1 MSSSPS
7 PNEAFY
13 ESDEEE
19 KSANITLKR
28 IRILSHHIPQESCL
42 TNPHTSIMQPNDDE
56 RKLAATEDRTVDQ
69 DASRNP
75 EVMHDNDPIF
85 EYPGTTETR
94 LRSSF
99 ASTSTSTTGKR
110 KRITEALIDVRENEN
125 DNIPHN
131 VNAEYWQNL
140 LARSQISL
148 GQRQLDLVATA
159 SHSDAVATASAPV
172 NAEGPEEQFARINV
186 PRLRALQYALTHPE
200 RQNEDSGS
208 IPSGEGAVIHPASVS
223 SIPIPALQPNAINR
237 DLDSALHIAIRDNAI
252 DTALLLLQ
260 EGAPIHATNAKR
272 VTPLILAAQKGSIVL
287 VRELLRLGASPH
299 DVSRVGSSAML
310 QAAHFGH
317 LAVVQ
322 LLVESGGLVELAN
335 YKHTTPLMRASQEGH
350 ALVVLYLM
358 EHGAVVNR
366 RNNEY
371 MSALM
376 LAAQRGH
383 AHICQLLVDAHAD
396 VDAMTIQR
404 STSLMLACKREH
416 VDVVKILITG
426 GCELMVKDSRGRT
439 ARDVTKQR
447 HIHSD
452 KTKELLV
459 FLDPQVQVMLMREK
473 ARIPRNYEIIKMWT
487 LLQQERGTLH
497 NGMVIHD
504 ITFDSRVLNDMK
516 KSIKSLILTM
526 TLPAPM
532 VELIST
538 YMPLPSM
545 WSTRLT
551 LLTKR
556 TTVDPDSA
564 VASALDLIDEVL
576 EEGGFVEACDT
587 AKLLVPSSDFKSW
600 AEWKA
605 HCKRHERADPAPEHE
620 GRPNALQATLPG
632 LPRLEHTGPR
642 VGRAMT
648 SAVDQRRG
656 ICFLQLLAYRSPCLQ
671 RVLSMVPYNM
681 PQWLIQQLI
690 TVNDI
695 QSLSAR
701 LGPKGVKF
709 EPALAMEMVM
719 LASSVCSWFER
730 ERENA

>member
-1 MSSSPS
+1 
-7 PNEAFY
+7 
-13 ESDEEE
+13 
-19 KSANITLKR
+19 
-28 IRILSHHIPQESCL
+28 
-42 TNPHTSIMQPNDDE
+42 MQPNDDE

-69 DASRNP
+69 DASINP

-85 EYPGTTETR
+85 EYPGTTEAR

-110 KRITEALIDVRENEN
+110 KRITEDLIDVRDNEN

-317 LAVVQ
+317 LSVVQ

-426 GCELMVKDSRGRT
+426 GCELMVKDS
-439 ARDVTKQR
+439 Q
-447 HIHSD
+447 I
-452 KTKELLV
+452 
-459 FLDPQVQVMLMREK
+459 
-473 ARIPRNYEIIKMWT
+473 
-487 LLQQERGTLH
+487 
-497 NGMVIHD
+497 
-504 ITFDSRVLNDMK
+504 
-516 KSIKSLILTM
+516 
-526 TLPAPM
+526 
-532 VELIST
+532 
-538 YMPLPSM
+538 
-545 WSTRLT
+545 
-551 LLTKR
+551 
-556 TTVDPDSA
+556 
-564 VASALDLIDEVL
+564 
-576 EEGGFVEACDT
+576 
-587 AKLLVPSSDFKSW
+587 
-600 AEWKA
+600 
-605 HCKRHERADPAPEHE
+605 
-620 GRPNALQATLPG
+620 
-632 LPRLEHTGPR
+632 
-642 VGRAMT
+642 GRAH
-648 SAVDQRRG
+648 V
-656 ICFLQLLAYRSPCLQ
+656 
-671 RVLSMVPYNM
+671 
-681 PQWLIQQLI
+681 
-690 TVNDI
+690 
-695 QSLSAR
+695 
-701 LGPKGVKF
+701 
-709 EPALAMEMVM
+709 
-719 LASSVCSWFER
+719 
-730 ERENA
+730 